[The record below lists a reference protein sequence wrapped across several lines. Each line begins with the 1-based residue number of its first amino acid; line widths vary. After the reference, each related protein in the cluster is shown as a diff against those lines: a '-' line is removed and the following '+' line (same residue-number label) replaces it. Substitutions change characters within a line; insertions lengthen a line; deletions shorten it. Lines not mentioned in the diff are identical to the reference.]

1 MTTLTG
7 TLYDAGLTTGT
18 DEGTVIYPVRLKT
31 AQEFRNFFSLWV
43 LLSPWRPSSMLD
55 AQQQARELQRWTE
68 WSDRTLAQVLGTTHP
83 TVRALLEGR
92 GATSSRTT
100 TVRARLR
107 NVHEMVARVHALSG
121 GSSIVTAR
129 TLAELPPGSSER
141 PLDYLQA
148 GEIAH
153 AYLAALDI
161 LRPAPRGVEG
171 LLSADWPVRAGEA
184 SAELHIE
191 E

>member
-1 MTTLTG
+1 MTALAG

-18 DEGTVIYPVRLKT
+18 DEGTVIYPVRSPI
-31 AQEFRNFFSLWV
+31 AQEFRSFFSTWV
-43 LLSPWRPSSMLD
+43 LLTPWRPSSILD
-55 AQQQARELQRWTE
+55 AQQQARELQGWTD

-92 GATSSRTT
+92 GATTSRTT

-107 NVHEMVARVHALSG
+107 EVHEMVARVHALSG
-121 GSSIVTAR
+121 GSAVVTAR
-129 TLAELPPGSSER
+129 TFAELPPGSNQR
-141 PLDYLQA
+141 PLDYLKA
-148 GEIAH
+148 GEVAH

-161 LRPAPRGVEG
+161 LRPAPRDVDG
-171 LLSADWPVRAGEA
+171 LLAADWPVRAGEA
-184 SAELHIE
+184 SAELYVE